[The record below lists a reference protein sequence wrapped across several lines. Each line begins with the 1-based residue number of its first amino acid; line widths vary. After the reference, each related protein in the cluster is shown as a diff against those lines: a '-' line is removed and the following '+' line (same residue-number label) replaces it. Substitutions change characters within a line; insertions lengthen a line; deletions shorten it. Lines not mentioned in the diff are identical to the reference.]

1 MTYGTSQ
8 NGQDM
13 PPSQAF
19 ATAIPANSANPANEQ
34 EPVSFEQYKD
44 KAVLPEA
51 ADSWPDP
58 QPLENREAPEAYP
71 VNALPKTIRNAV
83 IEAQAFYQAPVPLI
97 AASALGALSLAIQ
110 GHIDVARAGKLIGP
124 TSLYSLVIARSGERK
139 TSCDKHFMKAIH
151 DHVQELEKLLEP
163 ELVKW
168 SADYR
173 AWKAEISGL
182 EARIIALSKD
192 TKGKPDELDKA
203 KNDLRVLE
211 AAAPAKP
218 FEPRMIYTDF
228 TPEVLGFN
236 LATGYPTAGVIS
248 SEAGTVFGSHGM
260 GKDSIMR
267 NLALIN
273 QLWDGAAVRVDRRT
287 SDSFTISGARLT
299 VSLQVQQEAL
309 QEFYAKNGEL
319 ARGSGFMARFLISVP
334 PSTQGTRLFRDEPDT
349 WPALE
354 KFNDRLKA
362 LLSDTLPMTEKCRLE
377 PCVMTFSPEVKTL
390 WVSQYNAIEKALG
403 NGGKL
408 EDINDMASKAADNI
422 ARLAALFHY
431 FEHGKTPICED
442 CLNRAAVIVLWHLNE
457 AKRFFDDIATPP
469 EQIRLKKLDN
479 WLIGKAQNERTHG
492 MRQNH
497 ILQYGPIRK
506 SEQLNEALETL
517 QELDR
522 IRIDRSGSAK
532 LVIINPKLTMF

>member
-8 NGQDM
+8 NGQDT
-13 PPSQAF
+13 PPSQEF
-19 ATAIPANSANPANEQ
+19 ATAISATGQMEQIRLNSTMT
-34 EPVSFEQYKD
+34 SG
-44 KAVLPEA
+44 
-51 ADSWPDP
+51 ADLWPDP

-71 VNALPKTIRNAV
+71 VEALPEAIRKAV
-83 IEAQAFYQAPVPLI
+83 IEAKAFYQAPVPLI
-97 AASALGALSLAIQ
+97 AASALGTLSLATQ
-110 GHIDVARAGKLIGP
+110 GHIDVARSGKLTGP

-139 TSCDKHFMKAIH
+139 TSCDRHFMKAIH
-151 DHVQELEKLLEP
+151 DHVQELEKQTEP

-173 AWKAEISGL
+173 AWQAEIKGL
-182 EARIIALSKD
+182 EARITALSKD

-211 AAAPAKP
+211 ASEPAKP
-218 FEPRMIYTDF
+218 LEPRMIYTDF

-248 SEAGTVFGSHGM
+248 SEGGTVLGSHGM

-287 SDSFTISGARLT
+287 SDSFTIREARLT

-309 QEFYAKNGEL
+309 REFYAKNGEL
-319 ARGSGFMARFLISVP
+319 ARGSGFMARFLISAP
-334 PSTQGTRLFRDEPDT
+334 QSTQGTRLFKDEPDT

-362 LLSDTLPMTEKCRLE
+362 ILSDELPMTDKCRLE
-377 PCVMTFSPEVKTL
+377 PYIMTFPPEVKTI

-442 CLNRAAVIVLWHLNE
+442 CLNRAAMIVLWHLNE
-457 AKRFFDDIATPP
+457 AKRFFNDIATPP
-469 EQIRLKKLDN
+469 EQIRLQKLDK
-479 WLIGKAQNERTHG
+479 WIIREAKTKQTYG

-522 IRIDRSGSAK
+522 IRIDRSGNAK

>member
-1 MTYGTSQ
+1 MSDETLRNEANT
-8 NGQDM
+8 

-19 ATAIPANSANPANEQ
+19 ATANPANEQ

-58 QPLENREAPEAYP
+58 QPLENRETSEPYP
-71 VNALPKTIRNAV
+71 VNALPETIRNAV
-83 IEAQAFYQAPVPLI
+83 IEAQAFYQAPIPLI
-97 AASALGALSLAIQ
+97 SASALGALSLTIQ
-110 GHIDVARAGKLIGP
+110 GHIDVARAGKLTGP

-139 TSCDKHFMKAIH
+139 TSCDRHFMKAIH
-151 DHVQELEKLLEP
+151 DHVQELEKQTEP

-173 AWKAEISGL
+173 AWQAEIKGL
-182 EARIIALSKD
+182 EARITALSKD

-211 AAAPAKP
+211 ASEPAKP
-218 FEPRMIYTDF
+218 LEPRMIYTDF

-273 QLWDGAAVRVDRRT
+273 QLWDGAAVRIDRRT
-287 SDSFTISGARLT
+287 SDSFTIREARLT

-309 QEFYAKNGEL
+309 REFYAKNGEL

-334 PSTQGTRLFRDEPDT
+334 QSTQGTRLFKDEPDT
-349 WPALE
+349 WPALA

-362 LLSDTLPMTEKCRLE
+362 ILSDALPMTEKCRLE

-431 FEHGKTPICED
+431 FEHGKTSICAD
-442 CLNRAAVIVLWHLNE
+442 CLDRAAVIVLWHLNE
-457 AKRFFDDIATPP
+457 AKRFFNDIATPP
-469 EQIRLKKLDN
+469 EQIRLKKLDK
-479 WLIGKAQNERTHG
+479 WIIREAKTKQTYGIPQSR
-492 MRQNH
+492 
-497 ILQYGPIRK
+497 ILQYGTIRK

-532 LVIINPKLTMF
+532 LVIINPKLFLL

>member
-1 MTYGTSQ
+1 MTYGISQ

-13 PPSQAF
+13 PETQDF
-19 ATAIPANSANPANEQ
+19 ATAIPAIFATSSNGQEEPHALPNIITEPA
-34 EPVSFEQYKD
+34 D
-44 KAVLPEA
+44 T
-51 ADSWPDP
+51 WPDP
-58 QPLENREAPEAYP
+58 QPLENREAPEPYP
-71 VNALPKTIRNAV
+71 VNALPETIRNAV
-83 IEAQAFYQAPVPLI
+83 IEAQSFYQAPIPLI

-110 GHIDVARAGKLIGP
+110 GHIDVERAGKLTGP

-139 TSCDKHFMKAIH
+139 TSCDRHFMKTIH
-151 DHVQELEKLLEP
+151 DHVQELEKQTEP

-168 SADYR
+168 QADYR
-173 AWKAEISGL
+173 AWQAEIKGL
-182 EARIIALSKD
+182 EARITALSKD
-192 TKGKPDELDKA
+192 PKGKPDELNKA
-203 KNDLRVLE
+203 KNDLRILG
-211 AAAPAKP
+211 AAEPAKP
-218 FEPRMIYTDF
+218 LEPRMIYTDF

-260 GKDSIMR
+260 GKDSIVR

-309 QEFYAKNGEL
+309 REFYAKNGEL

-334 PSTQGTRLFRDEPDT
+334 QSTQGTRLFRDEPDT

-362 LLSDTLPMTEKCRLE
+362 ILSDALPMTEKCRLE
-377 PCVMTFSPEVKTL
+377 PCVMAFPPEVKTI

-403 NGGKL
+403 EGGKL
-408 EDINDMASKAADNI
+408 EDIHDMASKAADNI

-442 CLNRAAVIVLWHLNE
+442 CLNRAAMIVLWHLNE
-457 AKRFFDDIATPP
+457 AKRFFNDIATPP
-469 EQIRLKKLDN
+469 EQIRLQKLDK
-479 WLIGKAQNERTHG
+479 WMIGKAQNERTLG

-497 ILQYGPIRK
+497 ILQYGPIRR

-532 LVIINPKLTMF
+532 RVIINPKLFLR